1 MSESHERSHAGFPRH
16 RLIGLLAGPAA
27 AAIVLASPAPDGLSQ
42 QGWWTAAVGIWMAL
56 WWMTE
61 ALPLAVT
68 ALLPVIL
75 FPLLGLRSLE
85 ATTPS
90 YAHPLIF
97 LFLGGF
103 LLARALHVWGLHVWG
118 LDKRLALRTLAVVGS
133 SPRRMIAGL
142 MAVTAF
148 LSMWV
153 SNTAT
158 TMVMLPIGLSVVAS
172 LPDHQDQEEKT
183 AAGLAPALLLGIA
196 YAATIGGMG
205 TIIGTP
211 PNALFAAFMAEAY
224 GIEIGFFRWMWIGVP
239 TVLVLLPIAWFVL
252 THVAF
257 RIDRADSPQAAGAIG
272 EKLAALGPMTRA
284 EREVAWV
291 MLAVAAGWVFRPLI
305 ETLLP
310 GLALSDAGIA
320 MIGALLLFLTPVEL
334 KSGRFLLS
342 WKEAAKIRW
351 DVLILFGGGL
361 ALAAA
366 IGDSDLADWI
376 GARLIGLQ
384 ALPVFLLLLAVG
396 ALMVFL
402 GELASNTAMA
412 AALMVFLGELASNT
426 AMAAVFL
433 PVAGATAL
441 AMGEPAV
448 MLTLPVAL
456 FATLGFIL
464 PVATPPNAI
473 IFGSGAVKM
482 GHMLRAGPIL
492 DLVGI
497 LVVALAVL
505 SLGRWILAPA

>member
-103 LLARALHVWGLHVWG
+103 LLARALHVWG

-412 AALMVFLGELASNT
+412 A
-426 AMAAVFL
+426 VFL

-456 FATLGFIL
+456 FATLGFML

>member
-1 MSESHERSHAGFPRH
+1 MPETKEQRHKGFPRH
-16 RLIGLLAGPAA
+16 RLVGLLAGPGAA
-27 AAIVLASPAPDGLSQ
+27 ALVLASPAPEGLSQ
-42 QGWWTAAVGIWMAL
+42 EGWWTAAVGLWMAL

-75 FPLLGLRSLE
+75 FPMLGLRSLE

-103 LLARALHVWGLHVWG
+103 LLARAMHVWG
-118 LDKRLALRTLAVVGS
+118 LDRRLALRTLAVVGS

-158 TMVMLPIGLSVVAS
+158 TMVMLPIALSIVAS
-172 LPDHQDQEEKT
+172 LPDRQEEA

-211 PNALFAAFMAEAY
+211 PNALFAAVMAEAY
-224 GIEIGFFRWMWIGVP
+224 GIEVGFFRWMLIGVP
-239 TVLVLLPIAWFVL
+239 LVLVLLPITWFVL
-252 THVAF
+252 THVTF
-257 RIDRADSPQAAGAIG
+257 RLGRPGPPPAAGVLS
-272 EKLAALGPMTRA
+272 EDLAALGPMTRA

-291 MLAVAAGWVFRPLI
+291 MLAVAAGWVFRPLL
-305 ETLLP
+305 EAALP

-320 MIGALLLFLTPVEL
+320 MTGAVLLFLIPVEL

-342 WKEAAKIRW
+342 WKEAAAIRW

-376 GARLIGLQ
+376 GAGLTGLQ
-384 ALPVFLLLLAVG
+384 VLPVFLLLLAVG
-396 ALMVFL
+396 
-402 GELASNTAMA
+402 
-412 AALMVFLGELASNT
+412 ALMVFLGELASNT

-441 AMGEPAV
+441 AMGEPAIV
-448 MLTLPVAL
+448 LTLPVAL
-456 FATLGFIL
+456 FATLGFML

-473 IFGSGAVKM
+473 IFGSGAVEM
-482 GHMLRAGPIL
+482 RHMLRAGVIL
-492 DLVGI
+492 DLAGI

-505 SLGRWILAPA
+505 SLGRRVLAPG